1 MNYSWAGVNME
12 IFSGARKATVWH
24 TKSSKTFNHST
35 KGWTTLCLVP
45 PCLHL
50 LLPKLETPK
59 EGIGSAKL
67 LCASSTSIFSG
78 PLTMSSRAWVSP
90 ATHPVFSPP
99 LGDSPAIVTQHAIW
113 QVSFRTNVHY
123 KISLSPYFFPLL
135 VNDCKV
141 IYKRR
146 LISYLKALDGS
157 IEKVVACFDTLPS
170 FIAKLDY

>member
-1 MNYSWAGVNME
+1 MLTWRSSVVLGKPLCDTPSRQKPST
-12 IFSGARKATVWH
+12 ILPKAER
-24 TKSSKTFNHST
+24 HSA
-35 KGWTTLCLVP
+35 WYP

-50 LLPKLETPK
+50 LLPKLERPK
-59 EGIGSAKL
+59 EGIDSAEL
-67 LCASSTSIFSG
+67 LCTSSTSIFSG
-78 PLTMSSRAWVSP
+78 PLTMSSRAWVSL
-90 ATHPVFSPP
+90 ATHLVVSPP
-99 LGDSPAIVTQHAIW
+99 LGDTPAIVTQHAIW
-113 QVSFRTNVHY
+113 QASFRTNVHY

-141 IYKRR
+141 FYKRR